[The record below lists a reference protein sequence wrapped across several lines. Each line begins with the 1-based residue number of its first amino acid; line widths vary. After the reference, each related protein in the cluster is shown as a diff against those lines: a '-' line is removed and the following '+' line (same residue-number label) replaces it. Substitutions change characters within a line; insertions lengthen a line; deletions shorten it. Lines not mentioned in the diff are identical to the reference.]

1 VTILEQ
7 IAQKMNWDV
16 MPENRIWQFR
26 DKDRRTFSLHHWECC
41 KALQAKMV
49 QDGIQFV
56 FAQDDEHETSA
67 TAFVLNHDGTN
78 GTWDEIVVQLETH
91 NPEDEPAAIVELFC
105 KVYHID
111 CRDGRR
117 DKNWVEAK

>member
-1 VTILEQ
+1 LLDPAQAEGGSVTIKEQ
-7 IAQKMNWDV
+7 IAYVMGWTVLDPDV
-16 MPENRIWQFR
+16 SDQDFFEGFN
-26 DKDRRTFSLHHWECC
+26 LHDWVCV

-91 NPEDEPAAIVELFC
+91 NPEDEPAAIVELFK
-105 KVYHID
+105 KVYGI
-111 CRDGRR
+111 
-117 DKNWVEAK
+117 K